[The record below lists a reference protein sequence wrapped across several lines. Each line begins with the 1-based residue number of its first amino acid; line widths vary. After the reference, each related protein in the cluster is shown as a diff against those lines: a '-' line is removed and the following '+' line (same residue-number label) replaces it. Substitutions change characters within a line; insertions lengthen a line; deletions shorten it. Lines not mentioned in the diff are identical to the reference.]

1 MLLSKVTDLGRGG
14 ANYKSYNSTK
24 HSAIERMLSI
34 CNIPL
39 IYNF

>member
-1 MLLSKVTDLGRGG
+1 MLLSKVTDLGCGG

-24 HSAIERMLSI
+24 HSAIEGMLII
-34 CNIPL
+34 CIIPI